1 MDPAVARDSGTDVR
15 QGSTVSQPGQA
26 SMDPAVARDSGT
38 DVSQGSTVSQPG
50 QASTDPAVARDSG
63 TDVSQEP
70 TVPQPCQASQASM
83 DPTVSHPG
91 QANMDP
97 AVGRDIVHT
106 RHSQPG
112 QWLGERRF
120 EKREQWKEICTN
132 EDGKMSTRLVLDKS
146 RYFSV
151 QLEILML
158 KFPLKNCFFL
168 AKTLNLGP
176 PGGREGYVF

>member
-1 MDPAVARDSGTDVR
+1 MSARSPLVLMSAR
-15 QGSTVSQPGQA
+15 APQCPNQA

-38 DVSQGSTVSQPG
+38 DVRQGSTVSQPG

-158 KFPLKNCFFL
+158 KFPLENCFF
-168 AKTLNLGP
+168 
-176 PGGREGYVF
+176 